1 MFWFVLRFIIWSL
14 LFFGL
19 IYFKEYSPFYFI
31 NELQTDATI
40 LATDMW
46 IYYFDIPVK
55 LDGNIVIFEHGLRLL
70 ILNQCNGLTPFILY
84 TAAMIAYPTR
94 YSIKTKWFFGGMFLL
109 LTLNMLRIIMITLVV
124 IKYPDS
130 FDWAHNIV
138 GRYIIG
144 ITTLLLFY
152 FFTTK
157 VSTCKP
163 YGIILNEKRSCYKM
177 KHNNS
182 K

>member
-14 LFFGL
+14 LLFGL
-19 IYFKEYSPFYFI
+19 IYFKDYSPFYFI

-40 LATDMW
+40 FVTQLW
-46 IYYFDIPVK
+46 ISLFDIPVK

-94 YSIKTKWFFGGMFLL
+94 YSIKTKWFLGGMFLL
-109 LTLNMLRIIMITLVV
+109 LSLNMLRIIMITLVV
-124 IKYPDS
+124 VNFPDS
-130 FDWAHNIV
+130 FEWAHNIV
-138 GRYIIG
+138 GRYVIG
-144 ITTLLLFY
+144 IVTLYLFY

-157 VSTCKP
+157 VSTCTP
-163 YGIILNEKRSCYKM
+163 YGIILNKKCSVTK
-177 KHNNS
+177 
-182 K
+182 